1 MKASD
6 TQTTTPC
13 EFHSCAIWQC
23 PDFFMLHRGPSEKG
37 MCRNPDILSVSSDI
51 NRDFCNFLEFP
62 PFPGKVPVVV
72 HKIFVGMPN
81 GHVFVNDSASASLS
95 ASEKLNKSGI
105 ESGDSGIAKN

>member
-1 MKASD
+1 MNSIVVPFGSARTSLCCIGGPPKK
-6 TQTTTPC
+6 
-13 EFHSCAIWQC
+13 ECAGIRIYCQY
-23 PDFFMLHRGPSEKG
+23 PL
-37 MCRNPDILSVSSDI
+37 ILTGI
-51 NRDFCNFLEFP
+51 FTYFLEFP

-105 ESGDSGIAKN
+105 ECGDSGIAKN